1 MKLTFVKTLNPGSDM
16 EVINFIN
23 TYWTLIAALLA
34 LIVWLVRLEG
44 KNSANEKAIERVQ
57 KQADALE
64 IKHEQLDSKL
74 VQQLAAV
81 REALARIEGA
91 LGINNK

>member
-1 MKLTFVKTLNPGSDM
+1 MELLSFVNNYWAPISATFG
-16 EVINFIN
+16 
-23 TYWTLIAALLA
+23 

-44 KNSANEKAIERVQ
+44 KSSNNEKSIERIE

>member
-1 MKLTFVKTLNPGSDM
+1 MD
-16 EVINFIN
+16 VIIFFNAN
-23 TYWTLIAALLA
+23 WPLISAVIGLV
-34 LIVWLVRLEG
+34 VWLVRLEG
-44 KNSANEKAIERVQ
+44 KHTANEKAIERVE
-57 KQADALE
+57 KQTSALE

>member
-1 MKLTFVKTLNPGSDM
+1 MDLLS
-16 EVINFIN
+16 FIN
-23 TYWTLIAALLA
+23 NYWPIMSASIG

-44 KNSANEKAIERVQ
+44 KTSNNEKSIERVE

>member
-1 MKLTFVKTLNPGSDM
+1 MDLLS
-16 EVINFIN
+16 FIN
-23 TYWTLIAALLA
+23 NYWPIMSAAIG
-34 LIVWLVRLEG
+34 LIVWLVRLDG
-44 KNSANEKAIERVQ
+44 KTSNNEKAIERVE

>member
-1 MKLTFVKTLNPGSDM
+1 M
-16 EVINFIN
+16 ELLSFIN
-23 TYWTLIAALLA
+23 NYWAPISATFG

-44 KNSANEKAIERVQ
+44 KNSSNGKTIERIE
-57 KQADALE
+57 KQVDALE

>member
-1 MKLTFVKTLNPGSDM
+1 M
-16 EVINFIN
+16 EVLSFLNN
-23 TYWTLIAALLA
+23 YWQLIGAIIG
-34 LIVWLVRLEG
+34 LIIWLVRLEG
-44 KNSANEKAIERVQ
+44 KTSSNEKAIDRVE
-57 KQADALE
+57 KQVDALE

>member
-1 MKLTFVKTLNPGSDM
+1 MDVLSFL
-16 EVINFIN
+16 N
-23 TYWTLIAALLA
+23 TYWTIIGAIIG

-44 KNSANEKAIERVQ
+44 KMSANEKSIDRVE

>member
-1 MKLTFVKTLNPGSDM
+1 VDLLAFL
-16 EVINFIN
+16 N
-23 TYWTLIAALLA
+23 TYWTLIAALIG

-44 KNSANEKAIERVQ
+44 KLSSNEKTIERVE
-57 KQADALE
+57 KQVDTLE

>member
-1 MKLTFVKTLNPGSDM
+1 M
-16 EVINFIN
+16 EVINFLN
-23 TYWTLIAALLA
+23 TYWTLILSVGTLT
-34 LIVWLVRLEG
+34 VWLVRLEG
-44 KNSANEKAIERVQ
+44 KHSSNEQYIKRLE
-57 KQADALE
+57 KQFDALE

-91 LGINNK
+91 LGINTK